1 MSVRPG
7 PGSEELALGVC
18 DASQVPDVKQVTIGE
33 KTRCQ

>member
-18 DASQVPDVKQVTIGE
+18 DASQIRDVKQVTIGE
-33 KTRCQ
+33 KLRCR